1 MATKKRALLFAN
13 GEARSPYSLS
23 LLPDDYRIAVDGG
36 LRHLRGLGLQP
47 HLLVGD
53 FDSISAAELESCREE
68 GAEVLRYPSQKDQT
82 DLELALDAAL
92 TRGYREILIAFGLGG
107 RLDHSLGNLAL
118 LSRPD
123 LKEVSLRFDDGETE
137 VFLAGA
143 SFRAV
148 CQPGD
153 IVSLLP
159 WNGAARDITTT
170 GLEYPLKGETLLPW
184 QTRGVSNLCTGE
196 EFSVSHGQ
204 GGLLVIHQRQEDVIQ
219 ENKT

>member
-1 MATKKRALLFAN
+1 MVANNRALLFAN

-53 FDSISAAELESCREE
+53 FDSISAAELEVCRLD
-68 GAEVLRYPSQKDQT
+68 GVEVLRYPSQKDQT

-92 TRGYREILIAFGLGG
+92 TRGYREIVIAFGLGG

-143 SFRAV
+143 SFRAA

-184 QTRGVSNLCTGE
+184 QTRGVSNLCTE
-196 EFSVSHGQ
+196 KEFSVFHGQ

>member
-1 MATKKRALLFAN
+1 MQTDKRAVLFVN
-13 GEARSPYSLS
+13 GQAKPGFEVS
-23 LLPDDYRIAVDGG
+23 LLPGDFLVAVDGG
-36 LRHLRGLGLQP
+36 LRHLKRLELKPDMLIGDLDSVDADELAEIEE
-47 HLLVGD
+47 VGV
-53 FDSISAAELESCREE
+53 
-68 GAEVLRYPSQKDQT
+68 EVLRFPPAKDQT
-82 DLELALDAAL
+82 DLELALVAAL
-92 TRGYREILIAFGLGG
+92 TRGYREIVIAFGLGG